1 MTAVY
6 SSGNNF
12 ANAMPGGSQ
21 TRGARSCLCNK
32 RITHGNEEEEE
43 GVRDT
48 QAGHLHA
55 NRLILG
61 THRQKLNQ
69 NYSVITTRGL

>member
-1 MTAVY
+1 
-6 SSGNNF
+6 
-12 ANAMPGGSQ
+12 MPGGSQ